1 MEQLLANET
10 KEVLQNCSI
19 LQQSLLNLKETIQK
33 MEENNTQIETGNPYV
48 STIDN
53 FLADILIL
61 KDELYETI
69 EG

>member
-1 MEQLLANET
+1 MLELLVNET
-10 KEVLQNCSI
+10 REVLQNCSV
-19 LQQSLLNLKETIQK
+19 LQQSLLNLKETILK

-61 KDELYETI
+61 KDELRETI
-69 EG
+69 ES